1 MLKKIYL
8 IFTFIILLTGCSNNK
23 NKDEE
28 EKIIVSTGTLECV
41 LKENRIYDN
50 SLYTSHYIFNYN
62 KNGVLETVENYETL
76 NVKNVENKNKEKYK
90 DSYLKTAT
98 DTKMIDG
105 TIVEDLSKEDIYKIK
120 VIYDI
125 KKMKQKD
132 IEDYDF
138 NLDRKSTYNIFTKNK
153 YTCE

>member
-76 NVKNVENKNKEKYK
+76 NVKNVENKNIEILVAKQEEE
-90 DSYLKTAT
+90 
-98 DTKMIDG
+98 TKLLE
-105 TIVEDLSKEDIYKIK
+105 V
-120 VIYDI
+120 
-125 KKMKQKD
+125 
-132 IEDYDF
+132 
-138 NLDRKSTYNIFTKNK
+138 
-153 YTCE
+153 